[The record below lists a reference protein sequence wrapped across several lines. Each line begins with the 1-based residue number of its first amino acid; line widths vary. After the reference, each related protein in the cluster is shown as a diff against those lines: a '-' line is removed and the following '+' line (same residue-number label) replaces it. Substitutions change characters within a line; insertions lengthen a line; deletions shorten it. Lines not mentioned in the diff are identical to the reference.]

1 VINVSPGS
9 QAVPEIDLQIT
20 KVTTFSVTVKLGDGT
35 VLTDGITVALLQD
48 GTVVDS
54 TSTASAKNTF
64 DFDNVVPGVY
74 AVQVTGTTIRPQTD
88 QTVTVSKSQTTHT
101 VFVTLGAST
110 VTGLVQGKQ
119 GKDPADAPLDGV
131 RVQIGTGTAT
141 TFAVAKGTDGK
152 NMDVTTPT
160 TGASTGTYSLTNVPD
175 GTWTVQLSSTGY
187 QTQTITGV
195 VVNHN
200 NAATTLNR
208 TLVRI
213 THDVTLT
220 ITTTADGDDVKSAA
234 NVLLTSAADSTWTLT
249 PQAPVSTARTAP
261 AHGVVTKWT
270 FLAVPYG
277 SWALSLDL
285 PTGHFGTL
293 AATNGS
299 AALSCTDGSP
309 TTPVSCT
316 TAAASP
322 VIVPTTDDTSVVPLT
337 YGLNEYSV
345 GLHVVATKLA
355 SDPNVTPPSTVK
367 LTVSD
372 GANPVYQND
381 TFAVT
386 TGSALTDSFWG
397 AAGTTYTATGTSPAV
412 NWTVTS
418 TDLTSAAPKPVI
430 PLVERGASVT
440 VTLAG
445 DTFPAGT
452 NATVTLVPPAGS
464 GIVAPASKTAAS
476 GGSVT
481 FTGVPFGTGWTASAT
496 ATYTKTAGTPPVTTT
511 VTVSGTSAA
520 FDITALTPPTV
531 TITMVT
537 QP

>member
-1 VINVSPGS
+1 
-9 QAVPEIDLQIT
+9 
-20 KVTTFSVTVKLGDGT
+20 VKLSDGT

-48 GTVVDS
+48 GTLVDS

-64 DFDNVVPGVY
+64 DFTNVVPGTY

-131 RVQIGTGTAT
+131 RVRIGTGSGG
-141 TFAVAKGTDGK
+141 TFAVAKGTDGQ

-160 TGASTGTYSLTNVPD
+160 TGASAGVYSLGNVPD
-175 GTWTVQLSSTGY
+175 GTWTVLMSRTGY
-187 QTQTITGV
+187 QPQTITGV

-200 NAATTLNR
+200 NAATTLNK

-220 ITTTADGDDVKSAA
+220 ITTTADDDDDVDSSA
-234 NVLLTSAADSTWTLT
+234 NVLLTSATDSTWTLT
-249 PQAPVSTARTAP
+249 PQSPVSTPQTAP
-261 AHGVVTKWT
+261 AHGVATKWT

-277 SWALSLDL
+277 DWALSLDL
-285 PTGHFGTL
+285 PLKHFGTV
-293 AATNGS
+293 AATNSS
-299 AALSCTDGSP
+299 AALSCTGGSP
-309 TTPVSCT
+309 TAAVSCKT
-316 TAAASP
+316 TGADP
-322 VIVPTTDDTSVVPLT
+322 VTVPTTDDTSKVPLT
-337 YGLNEYSV
+337 YTLDEYSV

-355 SDPNVTPPSTVK
+355 SDPNVTPPSTVD

-372 GANPVYQND
+372 GGSARYHNSS
-381 TFAVT
+381 FAVT
-386 TGSALTDSFWG
+386 TGATLTDSFWG
-397 AAGTTYTATGTSPAV
+397 AAGTTYTATGTSTEV

-418 TDLTSAAPKPVI
+418 TPLTSAAPKPAI
-430 PLVERGASVT
+430 PLVERGATVT
-440 VTLAG
+440 VTLTG
-445 DTFPAGT
+445 DSFPAGT
-452 NATVTLVPPAGS
+452 NATVKLISPGG

-476 GGSVT
+476 GGTVT
-481 FTGVPFGTGWTASAT
+481 FSNVPFGTGWTATAT
-496 ATYTKTAGTPPVTTT
+496 ATYTVAADPGPPVVAQHD
-511 VTVSGTSAA
+511 VTVSGTSSP